1 MEHPIC
7 TMMCEDCGKFAIMH
21 ENGLTIFLI
30 NKEFFAMS
38 RCLFCNRTVKD
49 SISKEVC
56 ISLFWENVRIFN
68 FNTGE
73 QILNEEILENI

>member
-1 MEHPIC
+1 
-7 TMMCEDCGKFAIMH
+7 MMCEDCGKFAIMH

-38 RCLFCNRTVKD
+38 KCLFCNRPVRD

-56 ISLFWENVRIFN
+56 ISLFWENVKVFN

-73 QILNEEILENI
+73 QILDEEILESI